1 MAPIATRARKRP
13 VGPLWFVVVVAAA
26 LTWADPAA
34 AAVSEFIR
42 TQAASQGRALLEAA
56 RAMPA
61 NRYDYAPDPSQ
72 MTFGALVL
80 HVAVGNY
87 LFCSRI
93 GGTPEPA
100 QKPSA
105 PGESKDSLVQR
116 LQDSFDFCT
125 RSLASLDDAKLS
137 EVLDFES
144 LKMPRS
150 MAILTLNGTWNTHL
164 TMAQD
169 YLAQNAPRTTAAS
182 K

>member
-1 MAPIATRARKRP
+1 MLLIATRARKRRLR
-13 VGPLWFVVVVAAA
+13 PLSLVVVVAA
-26 LTWADPAA
+26 LAA
-34 AAVSEFIR
+34 AGTAEAAVSDFIR
-42 TQAASQGRALLEAA
+42 SQAASQGHALLDAA

-61 NRYDYAPDPSQ
+61 DRYGYAPDPSQ

-93 GGTPEPA
+93 AGTPEPA
-100 QKPSA
+100 QKPSP

-137 EVLDFES
+137 EVLDVAS
-144 LKMPRS
+144 VKMPRS

-169 YLAQNAPRTTAAS
+169 YLAQNAQKTTAAR
-182 K
+182 

>member
-1 MAPIATRARKRP
+1 MLLIATRARKRRLR
-13 VGPLWFVVVVAAA
+13 PLSLVVVVAA
-26 LTWADPAA
+26 LAA
-34 AAVSEFIR
+34 AGTAEAAVSDFIR
-42 TQAASQGRALLEAA
+42 SQAASQGHALLDAA

-61 NRYDYAPDPSQ
+61 DRYGYAPDPSQ

-100 QKPSA
+100 QKPSP

-137 EVLDFES
+137 EVLDVAS
-144 LKMPRS
+144 VKMPRS

-169 YLAQNAPRTTAAS
+169 YLAQNAQKTTAAS

>member
-1 MAPIATRARKRP
+1 MLLIGTRTRRRL
-13 VGPLWFVVVVAAA
+13 VGSFSWLVFAAA
-26 LTWADPAA
+26 LLCADRAD
-34 AAVSEFIR
+34 AAVSDFIR
-42 TQAASQGRALLEAA
+42 SQAASQGRALLDAA
-56 RAMPA
+56 REMPA

-100 QKPSA
+100 QKPSP

-116 LQDSFDFCT
+116 LQESFNFCT

-137 EVLDFES
+137 EVLDVAS
-144 LKMPRS
+144 VKMPRS

-169 YLAQNAPRTTAAS
+169 YLAQNAQKTTAAS

>member
-1 MAPIATRARKRP
+1 MSLL
-13 VGPLWFVVVVAAA
+13 VLAAA
-26 LTWADPAA
+26 LTCAGTAE
-34 AAVSEFIR
+34 AAVSDFIR
-42 TQAASQGRALLEAA
+42 TQNATQGRALLDAA

-61 NRYDYAPDPSQ
+61 DKYDYAPDSSQ

-93 GGTPEPA
+93 GGAPEPA
-100 QKPSA
+100 QKPSS
-105 PGESKDSLVQR
+105 PGESKESLVQR
-116 LQDSFDFCT
+116 LQQSFDFCT

-137 EVLDFES
+137 EVLDVGDV
-144 LKMPRS
+144 KMPRS

-169 YLAQNAPRTTAAS
+169 YLAQNAQKTTAAS
-182 K
+182 R